1 MGIKILHFDDIK
13 LLINIEN
20 DKMNKKEFKK
30 KITSQFRGYLK

>member
-20 DKMNKKEFKK
+20 NKMNKKEFKK
-30 KITSQFRGYLK
+30 NITSQI